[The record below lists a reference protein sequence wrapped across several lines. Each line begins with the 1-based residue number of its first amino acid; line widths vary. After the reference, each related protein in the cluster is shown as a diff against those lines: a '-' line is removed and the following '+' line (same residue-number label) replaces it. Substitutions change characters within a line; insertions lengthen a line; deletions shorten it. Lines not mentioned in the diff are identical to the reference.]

1 MPHATE
7 TAAAVT
13 RVVAAGGRRR
23 RLEAFFVAAA
33 FVLVAWFYCF
43 TVQTSGD
50 LREGAD
56 FDYYNPLVDGFRAG
70 HLYLPIEPDPRLVSL
85 PDPYDP
91 ARNSELRLPDAS
103 YYHEHFYLY
112 FGVVPAV
119 TLMLPY
125 LAITRHHLPE
135 AAAVL
140 VFCLI
145 GFTAASALW
154 LAIRRKYFP
163 DSASWVAPLGVL
175 AIGFGAHVLALAR
188 RPEMWELPIAASF
201 AFTMLALGGV
211 FCALHGK
218 RPVAAMFT
226 AGLCLGLAVGS
237 RPTAL
242 LASGM
247 LLFPSWC
254 LFRRG
259 RDGTWLRAGVAAI
272 AAMAIIGIGLAW
284 YNYARFDSPFQFGQ
298 AYQLTSL
305 KEGEVHH
312 FQLRFLLHNLRVYF
326 AWPVHWTADWPF
338 IASTPFPPGPP
349 GYYGGEELYWLA
361 VLAPVLWFA
370 LFLIRPLKTAAE
382 SWREMMLAIVAVY
395 LPLQVFMLV
404 FFSAAER
411 YMVEFLPPLMLLA
424 LCGLLRAEQ
433 MAEQRRSLRVLFRL
447 AASLAIVVTICVGLL
462 ASFDYH
468 GRSMKRTAPE
478 TWHRIAAVAEPPV
491 HGLTELFHRSP
502 R

>member
-1 MPHATE
+1 MPHAIESPAT
-7 TAAAVT
+7 TTRAVIAAS
-13 RVVAAGGRRR
+13 RRR
-23 RLEAFFVAAA
+23 RVEIALAAAA
-33 FVLVAWFYCF
+33 FAVVAWFYYF

-56 FDYYNPLVDGFRAG
+56 FDYYNPLVDGFRGG
-70 HLYLPIEPDPRLVSL
+70 HLYLPVDPDPKLIAL

-91 ARNSELRLPDAS
+91 ARNSELRLADAS
-103 YYHEHFYLY
+103 YYHGHFYLY

-125 LAITRHHLPE
+125 LLITGHHLPE
-135 AAAVL
+135 AASVF
-140 VFCLI
+140 VFCLV
-145 GFTAASALW
+145 GLAAASALW

-163 DSASWVAPLGVL
+163 GSASWVAPAGVL

-201 AFTMLALGGV
+201 AFTMLALGAV
-211 FCALHGK
+211 FRAVHGK
-218 RPVAAMFT
+218 RPVLAMLAAGF
-226 AGLCLGLAVGS
+226 CLGLAVGC

-242 LASGM
+242 FTSGM
-247 LLFPSWC
+247 LVFPVWY
-254 LFRRG
+254 LARR
-259 RDGTWLRAGVAAI
+259 RDCAWWRSGVAAVV
-272 AAMAIIGIGLAW
+272 AMAIVGAGLAW

-305 KEGEVHH
+305 KEGDVRH

-326 AWPVHWTADWPF
+326 AWPVHWTTDWPF
-338 IASTPFPPGPP
+338 IASTPFPPGPA
-349 GYYGGEELYWLA
+349 GYYGGEELYCLA
-361 VLAPVLWFA
+361 ALAPVLWFA
-370 LFLIRPLKTAAE
+370 LFLIRGIETAVAG
-382 SWREMMLAIVAVY
+382 WRETILAVVAVY
-395 LPLQVFMLV
+395 VPLQAFMLV

-411 YMVEFLPPLMLLA
+411 YMVEFLPALMLLA

-433 MAEQRRSLRVLFRL
+433 MARQRRPLRVLFRSTAAL
-447 AASLAIVVTICVGLL
+447 AVVVTICVGLL

-478 TWHRIAAVAEPPV
+478 TWNRIAAATEPPV
-491 HGLTELFHRSP
+491 HWLAGLFHRSSQ
-502 R
+502 